1 MRGMVM
7 SMWVGIWAMTTIGC
21 GAPMGENETDVV
33 PVQGTISAAN
43 GKPLTNAVMRFYRI
57 PAEGVSPLEI
67 YVEAGDRGAF
77 TARFN
82 GQEGIPR
89 GQYKVT
95 VKPGGNPQSS
105 AYRFAKSSI
114 PPRFAEVETTPLTV
128 DATQPN
134 NQAKLQITQ

>member
-1 MRGMVM
+1 M
-7 SMWVGIWAMTTIGC
+7 SMWFGIWAMTTIGC
-21 GAPMGENETDVV
+21 GSPMGENETDVV
-33 PVQGTISAAN
+33 PVQGTVSTAS
-43 GKPLTNAVMRFYRI
+43 GKPLAHVVMRFYRI

-67 YVEAGDRGAF
+67 YGEAESNGAF

-82 GQEGIPR
+82 GQDGIPR

-105 AYRFAKSSI
+105 VYRFAKSAI
-114 PPRFAEVETTPLTV
+114 PARYTEVETTPLTV